1 MAHELFNNIVIAGNK
16 MRVANEVARE
26 KYLLFSTLSRATVE
40 VQRVVLKMKADLAAK
55 EVELLDCQTQAME
68 AQEAY
73 RVKDAEGAK
82 WSSIV
87 RMKHLQ
93 LMELG
98 RSKEAFKNLDNRLE
112 ATMMVE
118 ECLLA
123 DEAVQSELGG
133 GATSVD
139 LLREEA
145 SRATRLRQKA
155 EEEKKKAEQTEK
167 LRKATEVE
175 TLRKA
180 EVARKA
186 RIAEEAR
193 LKAAAE
199 HEAKQ
204 RDQAAKQLEEAESNL
219 KKQLNDIQLQ
229 KRIVTNQPING
240 VRRKEPV
247 VKQPL
252 GPITSE
258 PVVLNEV
265 EGAEGQSGSN
275 ELAEGGNQGTGEA
288 GINILPCIGK
298 TDVGKD
304 SVPRDSRLYW

>member
-16 MRVANEVARE
+16 MRIANEVARE
-26 KYLLFSTLSRATVE
+26 KYLLFSTLSRAAVE
-40 VQRVVLKMKADLAAK
+40 AQKAVLNIRAELAAK
-55 EVELLDCQTQAME
+55 EAELLDCQTQAME

-73 RVKDAEGAK
+73 RVKDAEGSK
-82 WSSIV
+82 WSSIA

-93 LMELG
+93 LMQLG
-98 RSKEAFKNLDNRLE
+98 RSQEAFKNLDNRLE

-123 DEAVQSELGG
+123 DEAVQSEFGD

-139 LLREEA
+139 LVGEEA
-145 SRATRLRQKA
+145 RRAKQLRRKA

-186 RIAEEAR
+186 RVAEEAR

-199 HEAKQ
+199 LEAKQ
-204 RDQAAKQLEEAESNL
+204 RDQAAKQPEEAESNL

-229 KRIVTNQPING
+229 KRIVTNQPSNG
-240 VRRKEPV
+240 VRRKEPM

-252 GPITSE
+252 GPIARE

-265 EGAEGQSGSN
+265 ERAEGQRGSN
-275 ELAEGGNQGTGEA
+275 ELAVGGSQGTGGA

-298 TDVGKD
+298 TEVGKD
-304 SVPRDSRLYW
+304 PVPRDSRLYW